1 MEILQSSVG
10 LKINKEDICL
20 ANSAT
25 MHIML
30 KDKKYFSYLIMKEAN
45 VNTIFDSTKLKALEK
60 LIYYYLEEE
69 NWP

>member
-1 MEILQSSVG
+1 MDIPQSLVRP
-10 LKINKEDICL
+10 KINKEDICL

-45 VNTIFDSTKLKALEK
+45 VNTISGSTKLKALEGP
-60 LIYYYLEEE
+60 IYYYLEEQ
-69 NWP
+69 NWL